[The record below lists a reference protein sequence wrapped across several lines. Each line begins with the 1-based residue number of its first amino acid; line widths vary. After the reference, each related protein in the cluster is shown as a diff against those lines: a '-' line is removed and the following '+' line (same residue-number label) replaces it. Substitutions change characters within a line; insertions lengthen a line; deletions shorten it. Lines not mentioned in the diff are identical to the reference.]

1 MTLQQAWELFLVE
14 VDEDEDIAPSTLA
27 RLVLRVCEEVDD
39 DTRTF
44 EVVSPSLNDV
54 VERLLDS

>member
-39 DTRTF
+39 DTRSSARHSTTW
-44 EVVSPSLNDV
+44 
-54 VERLLDS
+54 